1 MKRSWIGLSLLIVVA
16 GLASG
21 CGNPCE
27 GARDRFDKRYEE
39 CGFNVAPDPESGD
52 DASSGELVCSDADA
66 VYLDCLADCAESA
79 TCEAISGE
87 DTEGNIDFGECT
99 GACAN

>member
-1 MKRSWIGLSLLIVVA
+1 MKRSWIGLSFLTVVA

-21 CGNPCE
+21 CESPCE

-39 CGFNVAPDPESGD
+39 CGITVAQDPKGSD
-52 DASSGELVCSDADA
+52 DASGEVVCSDADA
-66 VYLDCLADCAESA
+66 AYLDCFADCAESA

-87 DTEGNIDFGECT
+87 DTQGAVDFGECT
-99 GACAN
+99 GKCAN